1 MANTQLA
8 PLTSEPVTL
17 EGLIKRSSF
26 SARFNEVLGQKAP
39 TFLSSLLAVGR
50 RMPDVEP
57 RSIVSAGMTAAVL
70 DLPIDPSLGFAW
82 IVPFREGNVK
92 VAQFQIGAKG
102 FVQLAQRSGYYTRM
116 NARAVNKEA
125 FGGFDEVG
133 EPIIDWEKI
142 DETKEVAGYVFAF
155 KLANGFSKV
164 CYWTKKRVQAHAQ
177 RYSQS
182 YRGTRQ
188 SPWKTN
194 FDEMALK
201 TVIKN
206 ELSDWG
212 VLSIEFRRGL
222 EADQSVKSDPD
233 ADPEYPDNAPF
244 DVGSAVAGERTPEPP
259 EPAGTQPEPAE
270 RGPEPPKTEPDP
282 RQPGKP
288 PEPESAEDHQQ
299 LLADFVIKE
308 CGQTFSVFQKWGET
322 SGMLP
327 DAGSY
332 GSFAEVPK
340 ELAKRML
347 RAKVGL
353 KQGLENAVLGR

>member
-1 MANTQLA
+1 MSNLPALPNQ
-8 PLTSEPVTL
+8 PLTL
-17 EGLIKRSSF
+17 DGLVKRSSF
-26 SARFNEVLGQKAP
+26 TARFDELLGKKAP

-50 RMPDVEP
+50 KMPDVDP
-57 RSIVSAGMTAAVL
+57 MSIVSAGMTAAVL

-82 IVPFREGNVK
+82 IVPFREGDRK

-116 NARAVNKEA
+116 NARAINVEA
-125 FGGFDEVG
+125 FNGFDEVG
-133 EPIIDWEKI
+133 EPIILWDKI
-142 DETKEVAGYVFAF
+142 DEGKEVAGYVFAF
-155 KLANGFSKV
+155 KLSNGFSKV

-177 RYSQS
+177 KYSQS
-182 YRGTRQ
+182 YRGTRA

-222 EADQSVKSDPD
+222 EADQSVKRDPD
-233 ADPEYPDNAPF
+233 ALVEYPDNALTF
-244 DVGSAVAGERTPEPP
+244 DVGSAVAGSGAETPEKEPEPP
-259 EPAGTQPEPAE
+259 AGKETTRPEQP
-270 RGPEPPKTEPDP
+270 TT
-282 RQPGKP
+282 KP
-288 PEPESAEDHQQ
+288 PEQEEVVADYRAQ
-299 LLADFVIKE
+299 LRDFVITE
-308 CGQTFSVFQKWGET
+308 CGQTFTLFQKWGES

-332 GSFAEVPK
+332 ASFDDVPSDM
-340 ELAKRML
+340 AKRIL
-347 RAKVGL
+347 RAKTGL
-353 KQGLENAVLGR
+353 KQGLTNTALGRT